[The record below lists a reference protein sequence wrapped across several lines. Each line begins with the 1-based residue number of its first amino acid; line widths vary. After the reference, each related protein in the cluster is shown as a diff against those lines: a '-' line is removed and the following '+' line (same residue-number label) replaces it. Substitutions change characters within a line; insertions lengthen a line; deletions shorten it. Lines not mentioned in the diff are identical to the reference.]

1 MELPSQ
7 SRNIAFP
14 DLMTLI
20 GRMTLFICAC
30 QLLKDLMVAVINTW
44 QRQSLESDPSLG
56 LKKPIELF
64 EVFLP
69 IHPNRFLVSHSLTC
83 FRFTSFVTLKTRIV
97 VGNFLQR
104 LILSILSRGEEL
116 IKEMVHNYNQFHTDH
131 YFMIAVSV
139 TLCSLFASAKSSH
152 TTNKTLWVNRCVY
165 DFNEHLVCSAHKSL
179 HPLLITKRLLPH
191 CHLRSRS
198 KGCNIYR
205 AAEFLISSGGSVQSR
220 HSRSRN
226 RCLRSALAM
235 YYETSGKIHSIQ
247 SLSPLITTVA
257 R

>member
-1 MELPSQ
+1 
-7 SRNIAFP
+7 
-14 DLMTLI
+14 
-20 GRMTLFICAC
+20 
-30 QLLKDLMVAVINTW
+30 
-44 QRQSLESDPSLG
+44 
-56 LKKPIELF
+56 
-64 EVFLP
+64 
-69 IHPNRFLVSHSLTC
+69 
-83 FRFTSFVTLKTRIV
+83 
-97 VGNFLQR
+97 
-104 LILSILSRGEEL
+104 
-116 IKEMVHNYNQFHTDH
+116 MVHNYNQFHTDH

-247 SLSPLITTVA
+247 SPSPLITTVA
-257 R
+257 RRCASNNLPDFLFQ